1 MAEENLVTNIVAK
14 SNFSDLIGDLSRVSS
29 KLVSLQQNLNATN
42 KSLAVQAAQMQKS
55 FSDTMRSTGQF
66 STHFTSV
73 QNDVEKFGRG
83 LDSGRLKLGQYYGA
97 WREHSRTAGGLIR
110 DLARQQ
116 VQLQNSV
123 LQPLGKNAQ
132 GIMQYAVHVPRGL
145 DAVRDKSALASQELK
160 IMNKVIQDGANG
172 LINWGK
178 NTQWAGRQLSVGLT
192 LPIALFGK
200 TAATAFREADEQLVR
215 LTKVYGGVAATS
227 AADLAKVRKEVSAT
241 ARELSAAYGA
251 SYKDTI
257 GLAADIAATGK
268 QGEELLQSTRE
279 ATRLSILGEVDR
291 QDAMK
296 ATLSIQTAFKQNTA
310 ELAES
315 INFLNAVENQTSTSL
330 ADLVEAIPKAGPVVK
345 ALGGD
350 VQDLALY
357 LTAMREGGIN
367 ASEGANALKSALASI
382 INPTKV
388 AKEQFLGFGI
398 DLGGIVSKNAGNLTG
413 TILEIQKA
421 LDSLNPLNKAQ
432 AIEQLFGKFQFARMN
447 ALFENLGKQGSQ
459 TLQVLDLMKTSSSDL
474 ANIAGRELAQI
485 TESASGKYRRALET
499 LKADLAVVGEQ
510 FLNIGT
516 KIINVLD
523 GIIRFFGKLPDPI
536 KKILTFVA
544 GLTAIA
550 GPIIMLTGLFA
561 NFFGYIAKGLFHLRA
576 LIKGGEGFKLLTPEI
591 VAAQKAGQLM
601 ETQFYDDAKAAA
613 ILKQAISN
621 LTNELRLL
629 EVKANSA
636 RVAVGPA
643 ISTMAGSVIAT
654 GQGRVADPSHPLIG
668 RPYSRAF
675 AHLNPVAGMTQEER
689 LGQTIFGVAPNPQ
702 PLNQK
707 ISNNPQ
713 MYMDSDLPRVDRV
726 SSARGFSTGIVA
738 GEAAKWHAMTA
749 ALAMQSKE
757 EIALLK
763 SEVAATGA
771 VTTSL
776 STSYQALLPEMTRI
790 TSLAAQEGA
799 LIVKQLEAGK
809 LTVDQARAKIILLN
823 KQIEAMMAQS
833 AQMIATQHGRT
844 LALST
849 VPLTRQPVVDPLT
862 GKSNMRELFH
872 KGPTASLVDQIAR
885 NLGVRTS
892 GGGYSIETT
901 MPRVSVAPFLK
912 RNKGGD
918 IETFGPNKT
927 TVSGPSS
934 ITYDDRLGSVPLGGY
949 VLNQKASLANPELAA
964 FAPMTYNKGGNIVAE
979 LTPQETVFGPAIRAI
994 PGLYE
999 AVDAANRGQNVGG
1012 TITPGRRN
1020 YGIRFTGK
1028 GRSIVDTK
1036 TIEKLWRQVFGK
1048 RGAAPQAEYEP
1059 KGTSGFFGGDVA
1071 TRLGQKLS
1079 TTKLNTLLDKD
1090 GVPPNILLASIM
1102 SRTSRGRLSTDVFL
1116 RGLRDAG
1123 TISAAEERRL
1133 SRLIFTKYAS
1143 TIKGMPLVNDRNNPI
1158 YSVSDSVI
1166 RQELGNLKNR
1176 ADVER
1181 LWAEFSRQP
1190 GSFADATKR
1199 SSSNFLTRLTAGD
1212 KTIKLDRLEGV
1223 GKGEKFFHAKSTDNP
1238 MYAQLAKMH
1247 AEQPF
1252 IDKPGGLPA
1261 SRLAELTSRW
1271 RAPRPFYPAG
1281 SQYNR
1286 VESDPLHGPLFIGRP
1301 QARDF
1306 DSGVALNKNLW
1317 YYDSQT
1323 GKSMLRGYQPMFPTG
1338 MGDDAARYATR
1349 QYGEG
1354 NPYVMG
1360 WMEEQKRLGLSQH
1373 PLSISSMM
1381 RSLSTPFSGNL
1392 FRGIRKGTFEALPK
1406 EIQDAIKIAKATGDT
1421 KSLIG
1426 LEFIMRR
1433 SSFSKDPEIARSFA
1447 TGPDSLMMEARL
1459 SGRNVTPMSDL
1470 FPDMKFQKPFGQGGD
1485 PRSEQEAIAGGKFRI
1500 VGFKDGKITV
1510 ESVDGRAIGGA
1521 VSGGTPYVVGE
1532 RGPEIFVPQSS
1543 GKILP
1548 NDMYAAGGD
1557 IISGRSA
1564 YGVSGNPAKRAQQEA
1579 ERQARAAAYNTTP
1592 APQPASQPGPL
1603 TGSRTTVV
1611 GTGGVRTNVYGV
1623 QGSLPYMPGLT
1634 LGHQTINRMQATL
1647 ASASQQIG
1655 MSIYALGTS
1664 IKKDAIMAGRT
1675 FSYSAQQLGI
1685 GIKMVPDQIKSA
1697 IDIAAAKLGS
1707 AAGTIVLGIDKIA
1720 TSTRAAAN
1728 RFLHMSNPTYAAGF
1742 TKNLAY
1748 GTSLMMNPFGRRSG
1762 TPAGSRM
1769 AGMGQGQMAG
1779 MATWMGGSIAGGAVG
1794 KKAGGETGAL
1804 VGSIAGPLAIM
1815 GVLKLVNSL
1824 GKARLAGVA
1833 LGTSLK
1839 IVLGVIGRFIPI
1851 IGPLL
1856 IIGQA
1861 LWVWKRR
1868 SEDIGKA
1875 NRAVFGPTEK
1885 SLKEVGLKYVALN
1898 DRLKDYRQQ
1907 LELTR
1912 AAAASSGQGGSQV
1925 SGLTLSVKELKAGIK
1940 DAKENAKESVQLFN
1954 MTSGKDNVL
1963 KLATSLKQQYV
1974 SAGMSAQEATNKV
1987 YVLMQASKQGM
1998 YAIDAISSKSFKS
2011 IQDKS
2016 TAADYAIRL
2025 VATAFKSGETNAQE
2039 MSRGVEN
2046 YVNSIDAYKNS
2057 LVGTK
2062 DGDKVISQADALKTA
2077 MEKILKNKQS
2087 TVQIDYLTLSN
2098 LKAQNSELGLVLGN
2112 VENMASVYAKMAL
2125 AQSQFSNSLNFV
2137 TMTPEE
2143 SIAIAQGMA
2152 AYNSGVEKAV
2162 AADPQINK
2170 LSKTSSQLAKAYA
2183 AASKAAQN
2191 FSTVSYEKIIKQQEG
2206 IIKQIDKELQLR
2218 LKNLDAQE
2226 KAASFATNLK
2236 KEELNYQ
2243 KALMSGDMIAAAEAK
2258 LNIQQLEKENEIML
2272 ARQAIQD
2279 AADKKKAAAQK
2290 IIDETNVK
2298 RERAEAGISSAQKS
2312 AESGVES
2319 AQAIDVFIS
2328 KLTSIAQLFGG
2339 RQVKDLSQTDR
2350 ELIQFQ
2356 LKKAIDDL
2364 ASSGKQTSEFIKNFK
2379 ATNMS
2384 GPDKGLNY
2392 LSGLSRDGEGL
2403 AIKEAGGV
2411 FKSAVEKFAEAVG
2424 MYSSGL
2430 TYTYKAPADS
2440 EVKDTFGMANQIY
2453 MQFKNPK
2460 KNTYVQIKA
2469 DESSVQRYF
2478 GEMIEKGYGFVKY
2491 MPGGEKGR
2499 VGTVYNNA
2507 YDAPTVG
2514 KAMGGAIPGYADG
2527 GSYAPGMGGYIRG
2540 RGTPTSDSILLPTGN
2555 GGLIRASDTEFM
2567 QPASSVSYYGT
2578 DFMEDI
2584 RARRI
2589 PREIVSAAMGGAIPG
2604 YKDGGSV
2611 KDGWLQKWSK
2621 SVSGSPLA
2629 EMLGTA
2635 QLLRLISGQG
2645 LKGDNLGASMVPLSL
2660 LGSGL
2665 GAKTLGNLGKYA
2677 YAIPNKINQVRNQAK
2692 VNAMIKG
2699 GMWHGSQPIGFRG
2712 EEYLQG
2718 SNILEHAQTSDPYY
2732 GMGFFGTSSKSEA
2745 DLYASGYNSTNNW
2758 GASYGS
2764 MNQIVGAPRGK
2775 YIDFTRGTNSLRWQ
2789 DYALAKALGVKKN
2802 GYLGDYMP
2810 ENLGDIMSGE
2820 GMTGAIMKR
2829 INAGRVPG
2837 DMQDAKWLAWN
2848 NPAGVITKEKFAM
2861 GGAIPGYFDG
2871 GSVFSKIINA
2881 VTNPLG
2887 ASMGIGLDL
2896 LSKMDTYRKNKDL
2909 NKWVEVSGDGA
2920 KWMEK
2925 KTVNPNAK
2933 AIYVYDMANRYDS
2946 KHRKPI
2952 VDQALEYL
2960 TGQTGVQFKRA
2971 TFGMRNNPEVVKLNW
2986 ADPQHL
2992 IDQGAAGSSVP
3003 GSRVVDLISPM
3014 GLNAFTLGRQGG
3026 QNTVAHEI
3034 LHSLDIGDY
3043 SDNTPDSMFDG
3054 HAKNPFNLMFPS
3066 VGLASTFVSKADT
3079 ESLRYLTDF
3088 YNFQD
3093 KPIGKAMGGAIP
3105 GYHKGGPVGH
3115 KHKFGNPSPAPSQ
3128 GSWWDKLGSKMMY
3141 GSDGILKPTGMLT
3154 FGAMDAIKSLGA
3166 VALGSAV
3173 PAFPARERDIAS
3185 AAETTFVAPVSRLF
3199 GSERFPNPWG
3209 KSGMGMSSG
3218 WAKGMDIATV
3228 LSAIIPFGF
3237 AARTSQQ
3244 TAANAA
3250 LGSVAKTAPKI
3261 KIPTPMKTEY
3271 FDGDFDDADTGRVG
3285 VMPHTKGSPV
3295 EFDPLYLEHLATIGK
3310 KPFVMTG
3317 GGSSAR
3323 RGTIKSMNL
3332 LYQALAES
3340 GRLDLLPTPKTF
3352 KFTKSG
3358 GHYSSQIEEIQMH
3371 LNIGSR
3377 NPDFLNLDSPTY
3389 LTHGGKEVKK
3399 TASGPT
3405 LPTFIHEMGHAW
3417 DLGRDGG
3424 GRSAS
3429 IFRERF
3435 SGKDP
3440 QSMYMSR
3447 SQIDAYSGIKE
3458 GTADWYIHEIFPL
3471 LKDKLPK
3478 PYVDQL
3484 LERLGRSYKTGP
3496 GVIRVRDILEP
3507 GGRYLKEDGKVPE
3520 GRTHQATS
3528 HFLSGY
3534 LDSNTHL
3541 KPEVRSALERTLKLL
3556 QEFSVSRD
3564 MLDNNREVFGY
3575 GPEMSM
3581 RDMLSDRLMKAFEY
3595 ADKHGLAMGGSIPK
3609 FHNGGQVNTKFA
3621 GGETLALLKDKEVV
3635 FTQDQMTA
3643 LSSMTS
3649 APNQSVPTSIT
3660 YAPVINAAPGMD
3672 EEMLANLVMVKLGTA
3687 TDIRYKANGSSGMR
3701 VIK

>member
-29 KLVSLQQNLNATN
+29 KLVSLQQTLNATN

-160 IMNKVIQDGANG
+160 IMNRVIQDGANG

-227 AADLAKVRKEVSAT
+227 AVELAKVRKEVSAT

-268 QGEELLQSTRE
+268 QGEELLNSTRQ

-291 QDAMK
+291 QEAMK
-296 ATLSIQTAFKQNTA
+296 ATLSIQTAFKQNTE
-310 ELAES
+310 ELAET

-382 INPTKV
+382 INPTKI
-388 AKEQFLGFGI
+388 AKEMFMGFGI
-398 DLGGIVSKNAGNLTG
+398 DLGGIVTKNAGNLTG

-421 LDSLNPLNKAQ
+421 LDSLDPLNKAQ

-459 TLQVLDLMKTSSSDL
+459 TLQVLDLMKTSSADL

-601 ETQFYDDAKAAA
+601 EGQFYDDAKAAA

-901 MPRVSVAPFLK
+901 MPRVTVAPFLK

-979 LTPQETVFGPAIRAI
+979 LTPQETVFGPGIRAI
-994 PGLYE
+994 PGLYQ
-999 AVDAANRGQNVGG
+999 AVDAANRGQSVGG
-1012 TITPGRRN
+1012 TITPGRKN
-1020 YGIRFTGK
+1020 YGVKLTSK
-1028 GRSIVDTK
+1028 GRFLVDQE
-1036 TIEKLWRQVFGK
+1036 TIGKLWRAVTTKFTHL
-1048 RGAAPQAEYEP
+1048 EP
-1059 KGTSGFFGGDVA
+1059 KGTHGFFGGSVV
-1071 TRLGQKLS
+1071 TKIGERLN
-1079 TTKLNTLLDKD
+1079 TNKLNTTLA
-1090 GVPPNILLASIM
+1090 GEGIAPNILLASVM
-1102 SRTSRGRLSTDVFL
+1102 SRGGGARLSTDVFL
-1116 RGLRDAG
+1116 RALRDAG
-1123 TISAAEERRL
+1123 IVSKSEERRL

-1143 TIKGMPLVNDRNNPI
+1143 TIKGMPLVNDKNNPI

-1166 RQELGNLKNR
+1166 RQELINLKNG
-1176 ADVER
+1176 DKVEKF
-1181 LWAEFSRQP
+1181 WTQFAKEPGMFSNP
-1190 GSFADATKR
+1190 SKR
-1199 SSSNFLTRLTAGD
+1199 SPSGFLKSLSVGNESVPIAP
-1212 KTIKLDRLEGV
+1212 LEGNRAMDR
-1223 GKGEKFFHAKSTDNP
+1223 KFFHASSADTP
-1238 MYAQLAKMH
+1238 LQVQLSKMH

-1252 IDKPGGLPA
+1252 IDKPHGLPA

-1271 RAPRPFYPAG
+1271 APHHPYYRPGY
-1281 SQYNR
+1281 QYDRGNT
-1286 VESDPLHGPLFIGRP
+1286 DPLHGPLFIGRP
-1301 QARDF
+1301 QAHDL
-1306 DSGVALNKNLW
+1306 SGPLSLNRNVW
-1317 YYDSQT
+1317 YSELQGGKPMLT
-1323 GKSMLRGYQPMFPTG
+1323 GRSPMFPSTL
-1338 MGDDAARYATR
+1338 GDDAAMYATR
-1349 QYGEG
+1349 QYVEG
-1354 NPYVMG
+1354 NKAVMA
-1360 WMEEQKRLGLSQH
+1360 WMAEQKKLGLSGH
-1373 PLSISSMM
+1373 PLSISSLMK
-1381 RSLSTPFSGNL
+1381 SLSTPFSGRL
-1392 FRGIRKGTFEALPK
+1392 FRGIRKNTYDSLPK
-1406 EIQDAIKIAKATGDT
+1406 EVQDAISVARATGDT

-1433 SSFSKDPEIARSFA
+1433 SSFSKDPAVAKDFA
-1447 TGPDSLMMEARL
+1447 MGDDALMLEAVL
-1459 SGRNVTPMSDL
+1459 AGRKVTDVSKL
-1470 FPDMKFQKPFGQGGD
+1470 FPDAKFPVPFGQGPGAS
-1485 PRSEQEAIAGGKFRI
+1485 RSEEEAIVGGKFKI
-1500 VGFKDGKITV
+1500 IGFKDGKLTV
-1510 ESVDGRAIGGA
+1510 EAVDGRAIGGS

-1557 IISGRSA
+1557 IIAGRSA

-1579 ERQARAAAYNTTP
+1579 ERAARAAAYNVTP
-1592 APQPASQPGPL
+1592 SPQPEAKPGPL
-1603 TGSRTTVV
+1603 TGSRTTIT
-1611 GTGGVRTNVYGV
+1611 GSGGVRTNVYGV

-1634 LGHQTINRMQATL
+1634 LGHQTINRMQAAL

-1664 IKKDAIMAGRT
+1664 IKKDAIMAGKT
-1675 FSYSAQQLGI
+1675 FKYSAQQMGI
-1685 GIKMVPDQIKSA
+1685 GIKMLPDQIKSA
-1697 IDIAAAKLGS
+1697 IDIAAHKLGS
-1707 AAGTIVLGIDKIA
+1707 AAGTIVLAVDKIA
-1720 TSTRAAAN
+1720 TSTKAAAT
-1728 RFLHMSNPTYAAGF
+1728 RFLTMPNPGYAAGF
-1742 TKNLAY
+1742 SKNFAY
-1748 GTSLMMNPFGRRSG
+1748 GSSLMMMPFGRKG
-1762 TPAGSRM
+1762 AGG
-1769 AGMGQGQMAG
+1769 AKGGGGPIGGGMMGS
-1779 MATWMGGSIAGGAVG
+1779 MATWMGGGVAGGAVG
-1794 KKAGGETGAL
+1794 KKVGGETGAL
-1804 VGSIAGPLAIM
+1804 VGSIAGPMAIM
-1815 GVLKLVNSL
+1815 GVLALVNKLRAARVAAGGVSL
-1824 GKARLAGVA
+1824 A
-1833 LGTSLK
+1833 LKT
-1839 IVLGVIGRFIPI
+1839 IAGVIGRFIPI

-1861 LWVWKRR
+1861 LNVWRR
-1868 SEDIGKA
+1868 HTEDIGKA
-1875 NRAVFGPTEK
+1875 NRAVFGASEK
-1885 SLKEVGLKYVALN
+1885 TLKEAGLKYQSLN
-1898 DRLKDYRQQ
+1898 DKVKDYRQQ

-1912 AAAASSGQGGSQV
+1912 AAAASQGQGGSQV
-1925 SGLTLSVKELKAGIK
+1925 SGLTLSLKELKAGIK
-1940 DAKENAKESVQLFN
+1940 DAKENAKDSVQLFN
-1954 MTSGKDNVL
+1954 KTYGKSDVL
-1963 KLATSLKQQYV
+1963 QLAVSLKQQYI
-1974 SAGMSAQEATNKV
+1974 SAGMSVQEATNKV
-1987 YVLMQASKQGM
+1987 YVLMQASNKGM
-1998 YAIDAISSKSFKS
+1998 FALDAISSKSFKA
-2011 IQDKS
+2011 IQDEG

-2039 MSRGVEN
+2039 MAVGVEN
-2046 YVNSIDAYKNS
+2046 YVNALDAYKS
-2057 LVGTK
+2057 SITGTK
-2062 DGDKVISQADALKTA
+2062 DGDKVITEAEALKMA
-2077 MEKILKNKQS
+2077 MEKILKNKQA
-2087 TVQIDYLTLSN
+2087 TVQIDALTLEN
-2098 LKAQNSELGLVLGN
+2098 LKSQNMELTLALGTT
-2112 VENMASVYAKMAL
+2112 ENMASVYAKMSL
-2125 AQSQFSNSLNFV
+2125 MQSQFAGSLSLP
-2137 TMTPEE
+2137 TMSPEE
-2143 SIAIAQGMA
+2143 SISIAQGMA
-2152 AYNSGVEKAV
+2152 AYNAGVEKAV
-2162 AADPQINK
+2162 KSDKGIQS
-2170 LSKTSSQLAKAYA
+2170 LSKA
-2183 AASKAAQN
+2183 AASLEKSYKAAAKSASS
-2191 FSTVSYEKIIKQQEG
+2191 FSSAKYDNIVKQQQLIIKEL
-2206 IIKQIDKELQLR
+2206 DKELQLR
-2218 LKNLDAQE
+2218 LKNLDAQQ
-2226 KAASFATNLK
+2226 KAADFATNLK
-2236 KEELNYQ
+2236 KEQLNYQ
-2243 KALMSGDMIAAAEAK
+2243 KALMTGDMVAAAEAK
-2258 LNIQQLEKENEIML
+2258 LNIEQLEKENEIML
-2272 ARQAIQD
+2272 AKQAIQD

-2290 IIDETNVK
+2290 IIDA
-2298 RERAEAGISSAQKS
+2298 AEAKNKKDQEDLTASQNRAAQ
-2312 AESGVES
+2312 GMES
-2319 AQAIDVFIS
+2319 AAAINTFQS
-2328 KLTSIAQLFGG
+2328 TLTSIVQSIGG
-2339 RQVKDLSQTDR
+2339 RELNKISKDDQGILAN
-2350 ELIQFQ
+2350 Q
-2356 LKKAIDDL
+2356 LKMALDAL
-2364 ASSGKQTSEFIKNFK
+2364 AATGSKNAEFVKNFK
-2379 ATNMS
+2379 AANIS
-2384 GPDKGLNY
+2384 GDKGLNY
-2392 LSGLSRDGEGL
+2392 LTNLSNTGEGI
-2403 AIKEAGGV
+2403 AIKEAGGI
-2411 FKSAVEKFAEAVG
+2411 FKTAVEMFANAVG
-2424 MYSSGL
+2424 LYSGL
-2430 TYTYKAPADS
+2430 QTTYVAPSGS
-2440 EVKDTFGMANQIY
+2440 EVKDTFGTANQIY

-2460 KNTYVQIKA
+2460 TNTYVQVKA
-2469 DESSVQRYF
+2469 DETNVQRYF
-2478 GEMIEKGYGFVKY
+2478 EEMVKKGYGFVKY
-2491 MPGGEKGR
+2491 SPDGEQGR
-2499 VGTVYNNA
+2499 VGKVYNGVYSVPA
-2507 YDAPTVG
+2507 VG

-2527 GSYAPGMGGYIRG
+2527 GSYAPGTGGYIRG

-2578 DFMEDI
+2578 GFMEDI

-2604 YKDGGSV
+2604 YPDGGIV
-2611 KDGWLQKWSK
+2611 D
-2621 SVSGSPLA
+2621 
-2629 EMLGTA
+2629 
-2635 QLLRLISGQG
+2635 
-2645 LKGDNLGASMVPLSL
+2645 
-2660 LGSGL
+2660 
-2665 GAKTLGNLGKYA
+2665 
-2677 YAIPNKINQVRNQAK
+2677 PNKVYLPDGTEARKMSREERNANYRASRERFLASRKKYKETPLPELSALEWVR
-2692 VNAMIKG
+2692 
-2699 GMWHGSQPIGFRG
+2699 
-2712 EEYLQG
+2712 
-2718 SNILEHAQTSDPYY
+2718 
-2732 GMGFFGTSSKSEA
+2732 KS
-2745 DLYASGYNSTNNW
+2745 
-2758 GASYGS
+2758 
-2764 MNQIVGAPRGK
+2764 
-2775 YIDFTRGTNSLRWQ
+2775 
-2789 DYALAKALGVKKN
+2789 
-2802 GYLGDYMP
+2802 
-2810 ENLGDIMSGE
+2810 
-2820 GMTGAIMKR
+2820 GAIL
-2829 INAGRVPG
+2829 PY
-2837 DMQDAKWLAWN
+2837 
-2848 NPAGVITKEKFAM
+2848 AM

-2871 GSVFSKIINA
+2871 GSVFSKLMKSAIS
-2881 VTNPLG
+2881 PFG
-2887 ASMGIGLDL
+2887 AAGFGLDI
-2896 LSKMDTYRKNKDL
+2896 LSKIDTYRKNKDL
-2909 NKWVEVSGDGA
+2909 NKWVETSGDGA

-2933 AIYVYDMANRYDS
+2933 AIYVYDMANRYDT
-2946 KHRKPI
+2946 KHRTPL
-2952 VDQALEYL
+2952 VNQALKYL

-2986 ADPQHL
+2986 ADPQNL

-3066 VGLASTFVSKADT
+3066 VGLTSTFVSKADT

-3115 KHKFGNPSPAPSQ
+3115 RHKFGNPSPAPSQ
-3128 GSWWDKLGSKMMY
+3128 GTWWDKLQSEAMY
-3141 GSDGILKPTGMLT
+3141 APNGMLDPVGMT
-3154 FGAMDAIKSLGA
+3154 AFGVLDSIKSTGA
-3166 VALGSAV
+3166 VLLDSLSNGL
-3173 PAFPARERDIAS
+3173 FPARQRDRAT
-3185 AAETTFVAPVSRLF
+3185 AAETTLVAQALRLS
-3199 GSERFPNPWG
+3199 GDNTSFPSPFAALG
-3209 KSGMGMSSG
+3209 AGPGLQ
-3218 WAKGMDIATV
+3218 KGLDIA
-3228 LSAIIPFGF
+3228 SIAAAIIPFGSS
-3237 AARTSQQ
+3237 ARTTQQ
-3244 TAANAA
+3244 TAANLRAFPNA
-3250 LGSVAKTAPKI
+3250 RPVAVAGGAKTTVASPASPATTSALSPMNSEGKYFSPPKGVPI
-3261 KIPTPMKTEY
+3261 ALNPDYITALARAGLKPPT
-3271 FDGDFDDADTGRVG
+3271 
-3285 VMPHTKGSPV
+3285 
-3295 EFDPLYLEHLATIGK
+3295 II
-3310 KPFVMTG
+3310 G
-3317 GGSSAR
+3317 GGSHAR
-3323 RGTIKSMNL
+3323 RGVTSYLNS
-3332 LYQALAES
+3332 LYEGLAAAS
-3340 GRLDLLPTPKTF
+3340 RLDLLPTPKTI
-3352 KFTKSG
+3352 KFNKNDGEFIG
-3358 GHYSSQIEEIQMH
+3358 GEANLIQMH
-3371 LNIGSR
+3371 QAIGDR
-3377 NPDFLNLDSPTY
+3377 NPAWLQYKETGIFPSET
-3389 LTHGGKEVKK
+3389 GK
-3399 TASGPT
+3399 TTGPLGT
-3405 LPTFIHEMGHAW
+3405 TFFHELGHAW
-3417 DLGRDGG
+3417 DLSSPGG
-3424 GRSAS
+3424 GRSLDLFKANY
-3429 IFRERF
+3429 
-3435 SGKDP
+3435 SGTIDP
-3440 QSMYMSR
+3440 TKRRLTR
-3447 SQIDAYSGIKE
+3447 SQSDFYSGIIE
-3458 GTADWYIHEIFPL
+3458 GTADDYLAQIFPYL
-3471 LKDKLPK
+3471 QGRLRPEVLDNIEKTFTGRTYMATHGKLT
-3478 PYVDQL
+3478 VA
-3484 LERLGRSYKTGP
+3484 
-3496 GVIRVRDILEP
+3496 DILAP
-3507 GGRYLKEDGKVPE
+3507 GGAYLKKDGKVNPD
-3520 GRTHQATS
+3520 RIHQVNS
-3528 HFLSGY
+3528 DFLNGY
-3534 LDSNTHL
+3534 LYSRPDIDPAQ
-3541 KPEVRSALERTLKLL
+3541 KAALEATLAVLRK
-3556 QEFSVSRD
+3556 FYISRETI
-3564 MLDNNREVFGY
+3564 DNNKEGMFGY
-3575 GPEMSM
+3575 GSKLTMEEM
-3581 RDMLSDRLMKAFEY
+3581 LTDRLTKAYEY
-3595 ADKHGLAMGGSIPK
+3595 ALANGLAMGGSVPK

-3621 GGETLALLKDKEVV
+3621 GGETMALLKDKEMV

-3643 LSSMTS
+3643 LGSIASTS
-3649 APNQSVPTSIT
+3649 NQSVPTSIT

-3672 EEMLANLVMVKLGTA
+3672 ENMLANLVMVKLGTA

>member
-29 KLVSLQQNLNATN
+29 KLVSLQQTLNATN

-160 IMNKVIQDGANG
+160 IMNRVIQDGANG

-227 AADLAKVRKEVSAT
+227 AVELAKVRKEVSAT

-268 QGEELLQSTRE
+268 QGEELLNSTRQ

-291 QDAMK
+291 QEAMK
-296 ATLSIQTAFKQNTA
+296 ATLSIQTAFKQNTE
-310 ELAES
+310 ELAET

-382 INPTKV
+382 INPTKI
-388 AKEQFLGFGI
+388 AKEMFMGFGI
-398 DLGGIVSKNAGNLTG
+398 DLGGIVTKNAGNLTG

-421 LDSLNPLNKAQ
+421 LDSLDPLNKAQ

-459 TLQVLDLMKTSSSDL
+459 TLQVLDLMKTSSADL

-601 ETQFYDDAKAAA
+601 EGQFYDDAKAAA

-872 KGPTASLVDQIAR
+872 KGPTASLVDTIAR

-901 MPRVSVAPFLK
+901 MPRVTVAPFLK

-979 LTPQETVFGPAIRAI
+979 LTPQETVFGPGIRAI
-994 PGLYE
+994 PGLYQ
-999 AVDAANRGQNVGG
+999 AVDAANRGQSVGG
-1012 TITPGRRN
+1012 TITPGRKN
-1020 YGIRFTGK
+1020 YGTKLTPKGK
-1028 GRSIVDTK
+1028 FLVDQE
-1036 TIEKLWRQVFGK
+1036 TIGKLWRAVTTKFTHL
-1048 RGAAPQAEYEP
+1048 EP
-1059 KGTSGFFGGDVA
+1059 KGTHGFFGGSVV
-1071 TRLGQKLS
+1071 TKIGERLN
-1079 TTKLNTLLDKD
+1079 TNKLNTTLA
-1090 GVPPNILLASIM
+1090 GEGIAPNILLASVM
-1102 SRTSRGRLSTDVFL
+1102 SRGGGARLSTDVFL
-1116 RGLRDAG
+1116 RALRDAG
-1123 TISAAEERRL
+1123 IVSKSEERRL

-1143 TIKGMPLVNDRNNPI
+1143 TIKGMPLVNDKNNPI

-1166 RQELGNLKNR
+1166 RQELINLKNG
-1176 ADVER
+1176 DKVEKF
-1181 LWAEFSRQP
+1181 WTQFAKEPGMFSNP
-1190 GSFADATKR
+1190 SKR
-1199 SSSNFLTRLTAGD
+1199 SPSGFLKSLSVGNESVPIAP
-1212 KTIKLDRLEGV
+1212 LEGNRAMDR
-1223 GKGEKFFHAKSTDNP
+1223 KFFHASSADTP
-1238 MYAQLAKMH
+1238 LQVQLSKMH

-1252 IDKPGGLPA
+1252 IDKPHGLPA

-1271 RAPRPFYPAG
+1271 APHHPYYRPGY
-1281 SQYNR
+1281 QYDRGNT
-1286 VESDPLHGPLFIGRP
+1286 DPLHGPLFIGRP
-1301 QARDF
+1301 QAHDL
-1306 DSGVALNKNLW
+1306 SGPLSLNRNVW
-1317 YYDSQT
+1317 YSELQGGKPMLT
-1323 GKSMLRGYQPMFPTG
+1323 GRSPMFPSTL
-1338 MGDDAARYATR
+1338 GDDAAMYATR
-1349 QYGEG
+1349 QYVEG
-1354 NPYVMG
+1354 NKAVMA
-1360 WMEEQKRLGLSQH
+1360 WMAEQKKLGLSGH
-1373 PLSISSMM
+1373 PLSISSLM
-1381 RSLSTPFSGNL
+1381 RSLSTPFSGRL
-1392 FRGIRKGTFEALPK
+1392 FRGIRKNTFDSLPK
-1406 EIQDAIKIAKATGDT
+1406 EVQDAISVARATGDT

-1433 SSFSKDPEIARSFA
+1433 SSFSKDPAVAKDFA
-1447 TGPDSLMMEARL
+1447 MGDDALMLEAVL
-1459 SGRNVTPMSDL
+1459 AGRKVTDVSKL
-1470 FPDMKFQKPFGQGGD
+1470 FPDAKFPVPFGQGPGAS
-1485 PRSEQEAIAGGKFRI
+1485 RSEEEAIVGGKFKI
-1500 VGFKDGKITV
+1500 IGFKDGKLTV
-1510 ESVDGRAIGGA
+1510 EAVDGRAIGGS

-1557 IISGRSA
+1557 IIAGRSA

-1579 ERQARAAAYNTTP
+1579 ERAARAAAYNVTP
-1592 APQPASQPGPL
+1592 SPQPEAKPGPL
-1603 TGSRTTVV
+1603 TGSRTTIT
-1611 GTGGVRTNVYGV
+1611 GSGGVRTNVYGV

-1634 LGHQTINRMQATL
+1634 LGHQTINRMQAAL

-1664 IKKDAIMAGRT
+1664 IKKDAIMAGKT
-1675 FSYSAQQLGI
+1675 FKYSAQQMGI
-1685 GIKMVPDQIKSA
+1685 GIKMLPDQIKSA
-1697 IDIAAAKLGS
+1697 IDIAAHKLGS
-1707 AAGTIVLGIDKIA
+1707 AAGTIVLAVDKIA
-1720 TSTRAAAN
+1720 TSTKAAAT
-1728 RFLHMSNPTYAAGF
+1728 RFLTMPNPGYAAGF
-1742 TKNLAY
+1742 SKNFAY
-1748 GTSLMMNPFGRRSG
+1748 GSSLMMMPFGRKG
-1762 TPAGSRM
+1762 AGG
-1769 AGMGQGQMAG
+1769 AKGGGGPIGGGMMGS
-1779 MATWMGGSIAGGAVG
+1779 MATWMGGGVAGGAVG
-1794 KKAGGETGAL
+1794 KKVGGETGAL
-1804 VGSIAGPLAIM
+1804 VGSIAGPMAIM
-1815 GVLKLVNSL
+1815 GVLALVNKLRAARVAAGGVSL
-1824 GKARLAGVA
+1824 A
-1833 LGTSLK
+1833 LKT
-1839 IVLGVIGRFIPI
+1839 IAGVIGRFIPI

-1861 LWVWKRR
+1861 LNVWRR
-1868 SEDIGKA
+1868 HTEDIGKA
-1875 NRAVFGPTEK
+1875 NRAVFGASEK
-1885 SLKEVGLKYVALN
+1885 TLKEAGLKYQSLN
-1898 DRLKDYRQQ
+1898 DKVKDYRQQ

-1912 AAAASSGQGGSQV
+1912 AAAASQGQGGSQV
-1925 SGLTLSVKELKAGIK
+1925 SGLTLSLKELKAGIK
-1940 DAKENAKESVQLFN
+1940 DAKENAKDSVQLFN
-1954 MTSGKDNVL
+1954 KTYGKSDVL
-1963 KLATSLKQQYV
+1963 QLAVSLKQQYI
-1974 SAGMSAQEATNKV
+1974 SAGMSVQEATNKV
-1987 YVLMQASKQGM
+1987 YVLMQASNKGM
-1998 YAIDAISSKSFKS
+1998 FALDAISSKSFKA
-2011 IQDKS
+2011 IQDEG

-2039 MSRGVEN
+2039 MAVGVEN
-2046 YVNSIDAYKNS
+2046 YVNALDAYKS
-2057 LVGTK
+2057 SITGTK
-2062 DGDKVISQADALKTA
+2062 DGDKVITEAEALKMA
-2077 MEKILKNKQS
+2077 MEKILKNKQA
-2087 TVQIDYLTLSN
+2087 TVQIDALTLEN
-2098 LKAQNSELGLVLGN
+2098 LKSQNMELTLALGTT
-2112 VENMASVYAKMAL
+2112 ENMASVYAKMSL
-2125 AQSQFSNSLNFV
+2125 MQSQFAGSLSLP
-2137 TMTPEE
+2137 TMSPEE
-2143 SIAIAQGMA
+2143 SISIAQGMA
-2152 AYNSGVEKAV
+2152 AYNAGVEKAV
-2162 AADPQINK
+2162 KSDKGIQG
-2170 LSKTSSQLAKAYA
+2170 LSKA
-2183 AASKAAQN
+2183 AASLEKSYKAAAKSASS
-2191 FSTVSYEKIIKQQEG
+2191 FSSAKYDNIVKQQQLIIKEL
-2206 IIKQIDKELQLR
+2206 DKELQLR
-2218 LKNLDAQE
+2218 LKNLDAQQ
-2226 KAASFATNLK
+2226 KAADFATNLK
-2236 KEELNYQ
+2236 KEQLNYQ
-2243 KALMSGDMIAAAEAK
+2243 KALMTGDMVAAAEAK
-2258 LNIQQLEKENEIML
+2258 LNIEQLEKENEIML
-2272 ARQAIQD
+2272 AKQAIQD

-2290 IIDETNVK
+2290 IIDA
-2298 RERAEAGISSAQKS
+2298 AEAKNKKDQEDLTASQNRAAQ
-2312 AESGVES
+2312 GMES
-2319 AQAIDVFIS
+2319 AAAINTFQS
-2328 KLTSIAQLFGG
+2328 TLTSIVQSIGG
-2339 RQVKDLSQTDR
+2339 RELNKISKDDQGILAN
-2350 ELIQFQ
+2350 Q
-2356 LKKAIDDL
+2356 LKMALDAL
-2364 ASSGKQTSEFIKNFK
+2364 AATGSKNAEFVKNFK
-2379 ATNMS
+2379 AANIS
-2384 GPDKGLNY
+2384 GDKGLNY
-2392 LSGLSRDGEGL
+2392 LTNLSNTGEGI
-2403 AIKEAGGV
+2403 AIKEAGGI
-2411 FKSAVEKFAEAVG
+2411 FKTAVEMFANAVG
-2424 MYSSGL
+2424 LYSGL
-2430 TYTYKAPADS
+2430 QTTYVAPSGS
-2440 EVKDTFGMANQIY
+2440 EVKDTFGTANQIY

-2460 KNTYVQIKA
+2460 TNTYVQVKA
-2469 DESSVQRYF
+2469 DETNVQRYF
-2478 GEMIEKGYGFVKY
+2478 EEMVKKGYGFVKY
-2491 MPGGEKGR
+2491 SPDGEQGR
-2499 VGTVYNNA
+2499 VGKVYNGVYSVPA
-2507 YDAPTVG
+2507 VG

-2527 GSYAPGMGGYIRG
+2527 GSYAPGTGGYIRG

-2578 DFMEDI
+2578 GFMEDI

-2604 YKDGGSV
+2604 YPDGGIV
-2611 KDGWLQKWSK
+2611 D
-2621 SVSGSPLA
+2621 
-2629 EMLGTA
+2629 
-2635 QLLRLISGQG
+2635 
-2645 LKGDNLGASMVPLSL
+2645 
-2660 LGSGL
+2660 
-2665 GAKTLGNLGKYA
+2665 
-2677 YAIPNKINQVRNQAK
+2677 PNKVYLPDGTEARKMSREERNANYRASRERFLASRKKYKETPLPELSALEWVR
-2692 VNAMIKG
+2692 
-2699 GMWHGSQPIGFRG
+2699 
-2712 EEYLQG
+2712 
-2718 SNILEHAQTSDPYY
+2718 
-2732 GMGFFGTSSKSEA
+2732 KS
-2745 DLYASGYNSTNNW
+2745 
-2758 GASYGS
+2758 
-2764 MNQIVGAPRGK
+2764 
-2775 YIDFTRGTNSLRWQ
+2775 
-2789 DYALAKALGVKKN
+2789 
-2802 GYLGDYMP
+2802 
-2810 ENLGDIMSGE
+2810 
-2820 GMTGAIMKR
+2820 GAIL
-2829 INAGRVPG
+2829 PY
-2837 DMQDAKWLAWN
+2837 
-2848 NPAGVITKEKFAM
+2848 AM

-2871 GSVFSKIINA
+2871 GSVFSKLMKSAIS
-2881 VTNPLG
+2881 PFG
-2887 ASMGIGLDL
+2887 AAGFGLDI
-2896 LSKMDTYRKNKDL
+2896 LSKIDTYRKNKDL
-2909 NKWVEVSGDGA
+2909 NKWVETSGDGA

-2933 AIYVYDMANRYDS
+2933 AIYVYDMANRYDT
-2946 KHRKPI
+2946 KHRTPL
-2952 VDQALEYL
+2952 VNQALKYL

-2986 ADPQHL
+2986 ADPQNL

-3066 VGLASTFVSKADT
+3066 VGLTSTFVSKADT

-3115 KHKFGNPSPAPSQ
+3115 RHKFGNPSPAPSQ
-3128 GSWWDKLGSKMMY
+3128 GTWWDKLQSEAMY
-3141 GSDGILKPTGMLT
+3141 APNGMLDPVGMT
-3154 FGAMDAIKSLGA
+3154 AFGVLDSIKSTGA
-3166 VALGSAV
+3166 VLLDSLSNGL
-3173 PAFPARERDIAS
+3173 FPARQRDRAT
-3185 AAETTFVAPVSRLF
+3185 AAETTLVAQALRLS
-3199 GSERFPNPWG
+3199 GDNTSFPSPFAALG
-3209 KSGMGMSSG
+3209 AGPGLQ
-3218 WAKGMDIATV
+3218 KGLDIA
-3228 LSAIIPFGF
+3228 SIAAAIIPFGSS
-3237 AARTSQQ
+3237 ARTTQQ
-3244 TAANAA
+3244 TAANLRAFPNA
-3250 LGSVAKTAPKI
+3250 RPVAVAGGAKTTVASPASPATTSALSPMNSEGKYFSPPKGVPI
-3261 KIPTPMKTEY
+3261 ALNPDYITALARAGLKPPT
-3271 FDGDFDDADTGRVG
+3271 
-3285 VMPHTKGSPV
+3285 
-3295 EFDPLYLEHLATIGK
+3295 II
-3310 KPFVMTG
+3310 G
-3317 GGSSAR
+3317 GGSHAR
-3323 RGTIKSMNL
+3323 RGVTSYLNS
-3332 LYQALAES
+3332 LYEGLAAAS
-3340 GRLDLLPTPKTF
+3340 RLDLLPTPKTI
-3352 KFTKSG
+3352 KFNKNDGEFIG
-3358 GHYSSQIEEIQMH
+3358 GEANLIQMH
-3371 LNIGSR
+3371 QAIGDR
-3377 NPDFLNLDSPTY
+3377 NPAWLQYKETGIFPSET
-3389 LTHGGKEVKK
+3389 GK
-3399 TASGPT
+3399 TTGPLGT
-3405 LPTFIHEMGHAW
+3405 TFFHELGHAW
-3417 DLGRDGG
+3417 DLSSPGG
-3424 GRSAS
+3424 GRSLDLFKANY
-3429 IFRERF
+3429 
-3435 SGKDP
+3435 SGTIDP
-3440 QSMYMSR
+3440 TKRRLTR
-3447 SQIDAYSGIKE
+3447 SQSDFYSGIIE
-3458 GTADWYIHEIFPL
+3458 GTADDYLAQIFPYL
-3471 LKDKLPK
+3471 QGRLRPEVLDNIEKTFTGRTYMATHGKLT
-3478 PYVDQL
+3478 VA
-3484 LERLGRSYKTGP
+3484 
-3496 GVIRVRDILEP
+3496 DILAP
-3507 GGRYLKEDGKVPE
+3507 GGAYLKKDGKVNPD
-3520 GRTHQATS
+3520 RIHQVNS
-3528 HFLSGY
+3528 DFLNGY
-3534 LDSNTHL
+3534 LYSRPDIDPAQ
-3541 KPEVRSALERTLKLL
+3541 KAALEATLAVLRK
-3556 QEFSVSRD
+3556 FYISRETI
-3564 MLDNNREVFGY
+3564 DNNKEGMFGY
-3575 GPEMSM
+3575 GSKLTMEEM
-3581 RDMLSDRLMKAFEY
+3581 LTDRLTKAYEY
-3595 ADKHGLAMGGSIPK
+3595 ALANGLAMGGSVPK

-3621 GGETLALLKDKEVV
+3621 GGETMALLKDKEMV

-3643 LSSMTS
+3643 LGSIASTS
-3649 APNQSVPTSIT
+3649 NQSVPTSIT

-3672 EEMLANLVMVKLGTA
+3672 ENMLANLVMVKLGTA

>member
-132 GIMQYAVHVPRGL
+132 GIMQYAVHVPQGL
-145 DAVRDKSALASQELK
+145 DAVRNKSALASQELK
-160 IMNKVIQDGANG
+160 IMNRVIQDGANQV
-172 LINWGK
+172 INWGK

-227 AADLAKVRKEVSAT
+227 AQELAKVRKEVAET
-241 ARELSAAYGA
+241 ARDLSAAYGA

-268 QGEELLQSTRE
+268 QGEELLKSTRE

-388 AKEQFLGFGI
+388 AKAQFLGFGI
-398 DLGGIVSKNAGNLTG
+398 DLEGIVSKNAGNLTE
-413 TILEIQKA
+413 TILSIQSA
-421 LDSLNPLNKAQ
+421 LDALDPLNKAQ

-459 TLQVLDLMKTSSSDL
+459 TLQVLDLMKTSSEDL
-474 ANIAGRELAQI
+474 ANIAGRELSAI
-485 TESASGKYRRALET
+485 TESASGKYKRALET
-499 LKADLAVVGEQ
+499 LKADLAGVGEQ

-516 KIINVLD
+516 KIINVLAA
-523 GIIRFFGKLPDPI
+523 IIRFFNKLPDPI
-536 KKILTFVA
+536 QKVLTFVA

-601 ETQFYDDAKAAA
+601 EGQFYDDAKAAA
-613 ILKQAISN
+613 VLKQAISN

-643 ISTMAGSVIAT
+643 VSTMAGSVIMG
-654 GQGRVADPSHPLIG
+654 GQARIANPEHPLIG

-675 AHLNPVAGMTQEER
+675 AHLNPVAGMTEQER

-757 EIALLK
+757 EISLLK

-776 STSYQALLPEMTRI
+776 STSYRALLPEMTRI

-809 LTVDQARAKIILLN
+809 LTVDQARAKIIALN
-823 KQIEAMMAQS
+823 SQIEAMMAQS
-833 AQMIATQHGRT
+833 AQMIATQQGRT
-844 LALST
+844 LSLST
-849 VPLTRQPVVDPLT
+849 VPLTRQPIVDPIT
-862 GKSNMRELFH
+862 GKSNMKELFH

-901 MPRVSVAPFLK
+901 MPRVTVAPFLK

-979 LTPQETVFGPAIRAI
+979 LTPQETVFGPGIRAI

-1166 RQELGNLKNR
+1166 RQELGNIKNR

-1190 GSFADATKR
+1190 GSFADATRR
-1199 SSSNFLTRLTAGD
+1199 SSSNFLTSLTAGD
-1212 KTIKLDRLEGV
+1212 KTIKLDKLEGV

-1286 VESDPLHGPLFIGRP
+1286 IESDPLHGPLFIGKTQRG
-1301 QARDF
+1301 DF
-1306 DSGVALNKNLW
+1306 DSGLALNKNIW
-1317 YYDSQT
+1317 YWDSQA
-1323 GKSMLRGYQPMFPTG
+1323 GKTMLRGYQPMYPTG
-1338 MGDDAARYATR
+1338 MGPDAARYATR

-1354 NPYVMG
+1354 NPYAMG

-1373 PLSISSMM
+1373 PLSVSSMM
-1381 RSLSTPFSGNL
+1381 RSLSTPFSGTL

-1447 TGPDSLMMEARL
+1447 TGSDSLMMEARL

-1557 IISGRSA
+1557 IIAGRSA

-1794 KKAGGETGAL
+1794 KQAGGETGAL

-1815 GVLKLVNSL
+1815 GVIKLVNSL

-1839 IVLGVIGRFIPI
+1839 VVLGVIGRFIPI

-2290 IIDETNVK
+2290 IIDETNAK

-2478 GEMIEKGYGFVKY
+2478 EGMIAKGYGFVKY

-2499 VGTVYNNA
+2499 VGTVYDSA

-2527 GSYAPGMGGYIRG
+2527 GSYAPGMGGYIKG

-2589 PREIVSAAMGGAIPG
+2589 PKEIIKAAMGGKISGYPMGGAIP
-2604 YKDGGSV
+2604 Y
-2611 KDGWLQKWSK
+2611 
-2621 SVSGSPLA
+2621 
-2629 EMLGTA
+2629 
-2635 QLLRLISGQG
+2635 
-2645 LKGDNLGASMVPLSL
+2645 
-2660 LGSGL
+2660 
-2665 GAKTLGNLGKYA
+2665 
-2677 YAIPNKINQVRNQAK
+2677 
-2692 VNAMIKG
+2692 
-2699 GMWHGSQPIGFRG
+2699 
-2712 EEYLQG
+2712 
-2718 SNILEHAQTSDPYY
+2718 
-2732 GMGFFGTSSKSEA
+2732 
-2745 DLYASGYNSTNNW
+2745 
-2758 GASYGS
+2758 
-2764 MNQIVGAPRGK
+2764 
-2775 YIDFTRGTNSLRWQ
+2775 
-2789 DYALAKALGVKKN
+2789 
-2802 GYLGDYMP
+2802 
-2810 ENLGDIMSGE
+2810 
-2820 GMTGAIMKR
+2820 
-2829 INAGRVPG
+2829 
-2837 DMQDAKWLAWN
+2837 
-2848 NPAGVITKEKFAM
+2848 
-2861 GGAIPGYFDG
+2861 
-2871 GSVFSKIINA
+2871 
-2881 VTNPLG
+2881 
-2887 ASMGIGLDL
+2887 
-2896 LSKMDTYRKNKDL
+2896 
-2909 NKWVEVSGDGA
+2909 
-2920 KWMEK
+2920 
-2925 KTVNPNAK
+2925 
-2933 AIYVYDMANRYDS
+2933 
-2946 KHRKPI
+2946 
-2952 VDQALEYL
+2952 
-2960 TGQTGVQFKRA
+2960 
-2971 TFGMRNNPEVVKLNW
+2971 
-2986 ADPQHL
+2986 
-2992 IDQGAAGSSVP
+2992 
-3003 GSRVVDLISPM
+3003 
-3014 GLNAFTLGRQGG
+3014 
-3026 QNTVAHEI
+3026 
-3034 LHSLDIGDY
+3034 
-3043 SDNTPDSMFDG
+3043 
-3054 HAKNPFNLMFPS
+3054 
-3066 VGLASTFVSKADT
+3066 
-3079 ESLRYLTDF
+3079 
-3088 YNFQD
+3088 
-3093 KPIGKAMGGAIP
+3093 AMGGAIP
-3105 GYHKGGPVGH
+3105 GYHEGGPVGH
-3115 KHKFGNPSPAPSQ
+3115 KHKFGNPSSAPSQ
-3128 GSWWDKLGSKMMY
+3128 GSWWDKLGSKMTY
-3141 GSDGILKPTGMLT
+3141 KDGVLNPTGTLT
-3154 FGAMDAIKSLGA
+3154 FGMMDMIKSLGA
-3166 VALGSAV
+3166 VVLGSAV

-3209 KSGMGMSSG
+3209 ESGMGMSSG

-3250 LGSVAKTAPKI
+3250 VGSVAKTAPKI
-3261 KIPTPMKTEY
+3261 KIPTPMTTKY
-3271 FDGDFDDADTGRVG
+3271 FEGDFDDAVGAITKKVMPAKYSMEYDPSGGYHRITVKDGNETAGYLTWNKETGVVENLQVYDGHKGNNIATTMYKHAQTIAPITHSPFRTPAGDAFAYSIGDPVVPLDNNWLPGDWTPGQLEAAAARAAERAKIQKDTGRTG
-3285 VMPHTKGSPV
+3285 VMPHTKGAPV
-3295 EFDPLYLEHLATIGK
+3295 VFDPLYLEHLSKIGRR
-3310 KPFVMTG
+3310 PFVMTG

-3323 RGTIKSMNL
+3323 RGTTKAMNL
-3332 LYQALAES
+3332 LFRSLDEG
-3340 GRLDLLPTPKTF
+3340 GRLDLLPTPKSF
-3352 KFTKSG
+3352 KFTRSA
-3358 GHYSSQIEEIQMH
+3358 GHYTAADDEIQMH
-3371 LNIGSR
+3371 LAIGSK
-3377 NPDFLNLDSPTY
+3377 NPDFINPDSPTY
-3389 LTHGGKEVKK
+3389 LTNSGKAAPK
-3399 TASGPT
+3399 TVIGPAF
-3405 LPTFIHEMGHAW
+3405 PTFIHEMGHSW
-3417 DLGRDGG
+3417 DLGTAGG
-3424 GRSAS
+3424 GRSRS
-3429 IFRERF
+3429 IFMDRF
-3435 SGKDP
+3435 TAKDP
-3440 QSMYMSR
+3440 LTSVLRR
-3447 SQIDAYSGIKE
+3447 SQMDAWSGMKE
-3458 GTADWYIHEIFPL
+3458 GTADWYLHEIFPFI
-3471 LKDKLPK
+3471 KDKLPK
-3478 PYVDQL
+3478 PYLDEYV
-3484 LERLGRSYKTGP
+3484 ERLGRSYKSGP
-3496 GVIRVRDILEP
+3496 GVLRVRDILAP
-3507 GGRYLKEDGKVPE
+3507 GGKYLKEDGKVAP
-3520 GRTHQATS
+3520 GRLHQAS
-3528 HFLSGY
+3528 KDFLSGY

-3541 KPEVRSALERTLKLL
+3541 EPEVRTALEGTLRLL
-3556 QEFSVSRD
+3556 EKFDVSRD
-3564 MLDNNREVFGY
+3564 LLDNNRSAFGY
-3575 GPEMSM
+3575 GPETPM

-3595 ADKHGLAMGGSIPK
+3595 ADMHGLAMGGMIPK
-3609 FHNGGQVNTKFA
+3609 FHAGGQVNTKFA

-3649 APNQSVPTSIT
+3649 TPNQSVPTSIT

-3687 TDIRYKANGSSGMR
+3687 TNVRYKANGSSGMR

>member
-29 KLVSLQQNLNATN
+29 KLVSLQQTLNATN

-160 IMNKVIQDGANG
+160 IMNRVIQDGANG

-227 AADLAKVRKEVSAT
+227 AVELAKVRKEVSAT

-268 QGEELLQSTRE
+268 QGEELLNSTRQ

-291 QDAMK
+291 QEAMK
-296 ATLSIQTAFKQNTA
+296 ATLSIQTAFKQNTE
-310 ELAES
+310 ELAET

-382 INPTKV
+382 INPTKI
-388 AKEQFLGFGI
+388 AKEMFMGFGI
-398 DLGGIVSKNAGNLTG
+398 DLGGIVTKNAGNLTG

-459 TLQVLDLMKTSSSDL
+459 TLQVLDLMKTSSADL

-601 ETQFYDDAKAAA
+601 EGQFYDDAKAAA

-713 MYMDSDLPRVDRV
+713 MYMDSDLPRVDRG

-844 LALST
+844 LALGT

-901 MPRVSVAPFLK
+901 MPRVTVAPFLK

-979 LTPQETVFGPAIRAI
+979 LTPQETVFGPGIRAI
-994 PGLYE
+994 PGLYQ
-999 AVDAANRGQNVGG
+999 AVDAANRGQSVGG
-1012 TITPGRRN
+1012 TITPGRKN
-1020 YGIRFTGK
+1020 YGVKLTSK
-1028 GRSIVDTK
+1028 GRFLVDQE
-1036 TIEKLWRQVFGK
+1036 TIGKLWRAVTTKFTHL
-1048 RGAAPQAEYEP
+1048 EP
-1059 KGTSGFFGGDVA
+1059 KGTHGFFGGSVV
-1071 TRLGQKLS
+1071 TKIGERLN
-1079 TTKLNTLLDKD
+1079 TNKLNTTLA
-1090 GVPPNILLASIM
+1090 GEGIPPNILLASVM
-1102 SRTSRGRLSTDVFL
+1102 SRGGGARLSTDVFL
-1116 RGLRDAG
+1116 RALRDAG
-1123 TISAAEERRL
+1123 IVSRSEERRL

-1143 TIKGMPLVNDRNNPI
+1143 VIKGMPLVNDKNNPI
-1158 YSVSDSVI
+1158 YSVSDSII
-1166 RQELGNLKNR
+1166 RQELINLKNG
-1176 ADVER
+1176 DKVEKF
-1181 LWAEFSRQP
+1181 WTQFSKEP
-1190 GSFADATKR
+1190 GMFANPSAR
-1199 SSSNFLTRLTAGD
+1199 SSMGFLKSLSVGNESIPIAP
-1212 KTIKLDRLEGV
+1212 LEGNRAMDR
-1223 GKGEKFFHAKSTDNP
+1223 KFFHASSADTP
-1238 MYAQLAKMH
+1238 LQVQLSKMH

-1252 IDKPGGLPA
+1252 IDKPHGLPA

-1271 RAPRPFYPAG
+1271 APHHPYYRPGY
-1281 SQYNR
+1281 QYDRGNT
-1286 VESDPLHGPLFIGRP
+1286 DPLHGPLFIGRP
-1301 QARDF
+1301 QAHDL
-1306 DSGVALNKNLW
+1306 SGPLSLNRNVW
-1317 YYDSQT
+1317 YSELQGGKPMLT
-1323 GKSMLRGYQPMFPTG
+1323 GRSPMFPSTL
-1338 MGDDAARYATR
+1338 GDDAAMYATR
-1349 QYGEG
+1349 QYVEG
-1354 NPYVMG
+1354 NKAVMA
-1360 WMEEQKRLGLSQH
+1360 WMAEQKKLGLSGH
-1373 PLSISSMM
+1373 PLSISSLM
-1381 RSLSTPFSGNL
+1381 RSLSTPFSGRL
-1392 FRGIRKGTFEALPK
+1392 FRGIRKNTFDSLPK
-1406 EIQDAIKIAKATGDT
+1406 EVQDAISVARATGDT

-1433 SSFSKDPEIARSFA
+1433 SSFSKDPAVAKDFA
-1447 TGPDSLMMEARL
+1447 MGDDALMLEAVL
-1459 SGRNVTPMSDL
+1459 AGRKVTDVSKL
-1470 FPDMKFQKPFGQGGD
+1470 FPDAKFPVPFGQGPGAS
-1485 PRSEQEAIAGGKFRI
+1485 RSEEEAIVGGKFKI
-1500 VGFKDGKITV
+1500 IGFKDGKLTV
-1510 ESVDGRAIGGA
+1510 EAVDGRAIGGS

-1557 IISGRSA
+1557 IIAGRSA

-1579 ERQARAAAYNTTP
+1579 ERAARAAAYNVTP
-1592 APQPASQPGPL
+1592 SPQPEAKPGPL
-1603 TGSRTTVV
+1603 TGSRTTIT
-1611 GTGGVRTNVYGV
+1611 GSGGVRTNVYGV

-1634 LGHQTINRMQATL
+1634 LGHQTINRMQAAL

-1664 IKKDAIMAGRT
+1664 IKKDAIMAGKT
-1675 FSYSAQQLGI
+1675 FKYSAQQMGI
-1685 GIKMVPDQIKSA
+1685 GIKMLPDQIKSA
-1697 IDIAAAKLGS
+1697 IDIAAHKLGS
-1707 AAGTIVLGIDKIA
+1707 AAGTIVLAVDKIA
-1720 TSTRAAAN
+1720 TSTKAAAT
-1728 RFLHMSNPTYAAGF
+1728 RFLTMPNPGYAAGF
-1742 TKNLAY
+1742 SKNFAY
-1748 GTSLMMNPFGRRSG
+1748 GSSLMMMPFGRKG
-1762 TPAGSRM
+1762 AGG
-1769 AGMGQGQMAG
+1769 AKGGGGPIGGGMMGS
-1779 MATWMGGSIAGGAVG
+1779 MATWMGGGVAGGAVG
-1794 KKAGGETGAL
+1794 KKVGGETGAL
-1804 VGSIAGPLAIM
+1804 VGSIAGPMAIM
-1815 GVLKLVNSL
+1815 GVLALVNKLRAARVAAGGVSL
-1824 GKARLAGVA
+1824 A
-1833 LGTSLK
+1833 LKT
-1839 IVLGVIGRFIPI
+1839 IAGVIGRFIPI

-1861 LWVWKRR
+1861 LNVWRR
-1868 SEDIGKA
+1868 HTEDIGKA
-1875 NRAVFGPTEK
+1875 NRAVFGASEK
-1885 SLKEVGLKYVALN
+1885 TLKEAGLKYQSLN
-1898 DRLKDYRQQ
+1898 DKVKDYRQQ

-1912 AAAASSGQGGSQV
+1912 AAAASQGQGGSQV
-1925 SGLTLSVKELKAGIK
+1925 SGLTLSLKELKAGIK
-1940 DAKENAKESVQLFN
+1940 DAKENAKDSVQLFN
-1954 MTSGKDNVL
+1954 KTYGKSDVL
-1963 KLATSLKQQYV
+1963 QLAVSLKQQYI
-1974 SAGMSAQEATNKV
+1974 SAGMSVQEATNKV
-1987 YVLMQASKQGM
+1987 YVLMQASNKGM
-1998 YAIDAISSKSFKS
+1998 FALDAISSKSFKA
-2011 IQDKS
+2011 IQDEG

-2039 MSRGVEN
+2039 MAVGVEN
-2046 YVNSIDAYKNS
+2046 YVNALDAYKS
-2057 LVGTK
+2057 SITGTK
-2062 DGDKVISQADALKTA
+2062 DGDKVITEAEALKMA
-2077 MEKILKNKQS
+2077 MEKILKNKQA
-2087 TVQIDYLTLSN
+2087 TVQIDALTLEN
-2098 LKAQNSELGLVLGN
+2098 LKSQNMELTLALGTT
-2112 VENMASVYAKMAL
+2112 ENMASVYAKMSL
-2125 AQSQFSNSLNFV
+2125 MQSQFAGSLSLP
-2137 TMTPEE
+2137 TMSPEE
-2143 SIAIAQGMA
+2143 SISIAQGMA
-2152 AYNSGVEKAV
+2152 AYNAGVEKAV
-2162 AADPQINK
+2162 KSDKGIQS
-2170 LSKTSSQLAKAYA
+2170 LSKA
-2183 AASKAAQN
+2183 AASLEKSYKAAAKSASS
-2191 FSTVSYEKIIKQQEG
+2191 FSSAKYDNIVKQQQLIIKEL
-2206 IIKQIDKELQLR
+2206 DKELQLR
-2218 LKNLDAQE
+2218 LKNLDAQQ
-2226 KAASFATNLK
+2226 KAADFATNLK
-2236 KEELNYQ
+2236 KEQLNYQ
-2243 KALMSGDMIAAAEAK
+2243 KALMTGDMVAAAEAK
-2258 LNIQQLEKENEIML
+2258 LNIEQLEKENEIML
-2272 ARQAIQD
+2272 AKQAIQD

-2290 IIDETNVK
+2290 IIDA
-2298 RERAEAGISSAQKS
+2298 AEAKNKKDQEDLTASQNRAAQ
-2312 AESGVES
+2312 GMES
-2319 AQAIDVFIS
+2319 AAAINTFQS
-2328 KLTSIAQLFGG
+2328 TLTSIVQSIGG
-2339 RQVKDLSQTDR
+2339 RELNKISKDDQGILAN
-2350 ELIQFQ
+2350 Q
-2356 LKKAIDDL
+2356 LKMALDAL
-2364 ASSGKQTSEFIKNFK
+2364 AATGSKNAEFVKNFK
-2379 ATNMS
+2379 AANIS
-2384 GPDKGLNY
+2384 GDKGLNY
-2392 LSGLSRDGEGL
+2392 LTNLSNTGEGI
-2403 AIKEAGGV
+2403 AIKEAGGI
-2411 FKSAVEKFAEAVG
+2411 FKTAVEMFANAVG
-2424 MYSSGL
+2424 LYSGL
-2430 TYTYKAPADS
+2430 QTTYVAPSGS
-2440 EVKDTFGMANQIY
+2440 EVKDTFGTANQIY

-2460 KNTYVQIKA
+2460 TNTYVQVKA
-2469 DESSVQRYF
+2469 DETNVQRYF
-2478 GEMIEKGYGFVKY
+2478 EEMVKKGYGFVKY
-2491 MPGGEKGR
+2491 SPDGEQGR
-2499 VGTVYNNA
+2499 VGKVYNGVYSVPA
-2507 YDAPTVG
+2507 VG

-2527 GSYAPGMGGYIRG
+2527 GSYAPGTGGYIRG

-2578 DFMEDI
+2578 GFMEDI

-2604 YKDGGSV
+2604 YPDGGIV
-2611 KDGWLQKWSK
+2611 D
-2621 SVSGSPLA
+2621 
-2629 EMLGTA
+2629 
-2635 QLLRLISGQG
+2635 
-2645 LKGDNLGASMVPLSL
+2645 
-2660 LGSGL
+2660 
-2665 GAKTLGNLGKYA
+2665 
-2677 YAIPNKINQVRNQAK
+2677 PNKVYLPDGTEARKMSREERNANYRASRERFLASRKKYKETPLPELSALEWVR
-2692 VNAMIKG
+2692 
-2699 GMWHGSQPIGFRG
+2699 
-2712 EEYLQG
+2712 
-2718 SNILEHAQTSDPYY
+2718 
-2732 GMGFFGTSSKSEA
+2732 KS
-2745 DLYASGYNSTNNW
+2745 
-2758 GASYGS
+2758 
-2764 MNQIVGAPRGK
+2764 
-2775 YIDFTRGTNSLRWQ
+2775 
-2789 DYALAKALGVKKN
+2789 
-2802 GYLGDYMP
+2802 
-2810 ENLGDIMSGE
+2810 
-2820 GMTGAIMKR
+2820 GAIL
-2829 INAGRVPG
+2829 PY
-2837 DMQDAKWLAWN
+2837 
-2848 NPAGVITKEKFAM
+2848 AM

-2871 GSVFSKIINA
+2871 GSVFSKLMKSAIS
-2881 VTNPLG
+2881 PFG
-2887 ASMGIGLDL
+2887 AAGFGLDI
-2896 LSKMDTYRKNKDL
+2896 LSKIDTYRKNKDL
-2909 NKWVEVSGDGA
+2909 NKWVETSGDGA

-2933 AIYVYDMANRYDS
+2933 AIYVYDMANRYDT
-2946 KHRKPI
+2946 KHRTPL
-2952 VDQALEYL
+2952 VNQALKYL

-2986 ADPQHL
+2986 ADPQNL

-3066 VGLASTFVSKADT
+3066 VGLTSTFVSKADT

-3093 KPIGKAMGGAIP
+3093 KPIGKAMCGAIP

-3115 KHKFGNPSPAPSQ
+3115 RHKFGNPSPAPSQ
-3128 GSWWDKLGSKMMY
+3128 GTWWDKLQSEAMY
-3141 GSDGILKPTGMLT
+3141 APNGMLDPVGMT
-3154 FGAMDAIKSLGA
+3154 AFGVLDSIKSTGA
-3166 VALGSAV
+3166 VLLDSLSNGL
-3173 PAFPARERDIAS
+3173 FPARQRDRAT
-3185 AAETTFVAPVSRLF
+3185 AAETTLVAQALRLS
-3199 GSERFPNPWG
+3199 GDNTSFPSPFAALG
-3209 KSGMGMSSG
+3209 AGPGLQ
-3218 WAKGMDIATV
+3218 KGLDIA
-3228 LSAIIPFGF
+3228 SIAAAIIPFGSS
-3237 AARTSQQ
+3237 ARTTQQ
-3244 TAANAA
+3244 TAANLRAFPNA
-3250 LGSVAKTAPKI
+3250 RPVAVAGGAKTTVASPASPATTSALSPMNSEGKYFSPPKGVPI
-3261 KIPTPMKTEY
+3261 ALNPDYITALARAGLKPPT
-3271 FDGDFDDADTGRVG
+3271 
-3285 VMPHTKGSPV
+3285 
-3295 EFDPLYLEHLATIGK
+3295 II
-3310 KPFVMTG
+3310 G
-3317 GGSSAR
+3317 GGSHAR
-3323 RGTIKSMNL
+3323 RGVTSYLNS
-3332 LYQALAES
+3332 LYEGLAAAS
-3340 GRLDLLPTPKTF
+3340 RLDLLPTPKTI
-3352 KFTKSG
+3352 KFNKNDGEFIG
-3358 GHYSSQIEEIQMH
+3358 GEANLIQMH
-3371 LNIGSR
+3371 QAIGDR
-3377 NPDFLNLDSPTY
+3377 NPAWLQYKETGIFPSET
-3389 LTHGGKEVKK
+3389 GK
-3399 TASGPT
+3399 TTGPLGT
-3405 LPTFIHEMGHAW
+3405 TFFHELGHAW
-3417 DLGRDGG
+3417 DLSSPGG
-3424 GRSAS
+3424 GRSLDLFKANY
-3429 IFRERF
+3429 
-3435 SGKDP
+3435 SGTIDP
-3440 QSMYMSR
+3440 TKRRLTR
-3447 SQIDAYSGIKE
+3447 SQSDFYSGIIE
-3458 GTADWYIHEIFPL
+3458 GTADDYLAQIFPYL
-3471 LKDKLPK
+3471 QGRLRPEVLDNIEKTFTGRTYMATHGKLT
-3478 PYVDQL
+3478 VA
-3484 LERLGRSYKTGP
+3484 
-3496 GVIRVRDILEP
+3496 DILAP
-3507 GGRYLKEDGKVPE
+3507 GGAYLKKDGKVNPD
-3520 GRTHQATS
+3520 RIHQVNS
-3528 HFLSGY
+3528 DFLNGY
-3534 LDSNTHL
+3534 LYSRPDIDPAQ
-3541 KPEVRSALERTLKLL
+3541 KAALEATLAVLRK
-3556 QEFSVSRD
+3556 FYISRETI
-3564 MLDNNREVFGY
+3564 DNNKEGMFGY
-3575 GPEMSM
+3575 GSKLTMEEM
-3581 RDMLSDRLMKAFEY
+3581 LTDRLTKAYEY
-3595 ADKHGLAMGGSIPK
+3595 ALANGLAMGGSVPK

-3621 GGETLALLKDKEVV
+3621 GGETMALLKDKEMV

-3643 LSSMTS
+3643 LGSIASTS
-3649 APNQSVPTSIT
+3649 NQSVPTSIT

-3672 EEMLANLVMVKLGTA
+3672 ENMLANLVMVKLGTA